1 MTRDQRSEKTRIV
14 ILEPD
19 EATRRAI
26 KQHVASSAYEVV
38 EESADASG
46 ASASILETQP
56 DLVFLAVAADVSV
69 TQDAVRRIRE
79 TLPSTA
85 VVLVSD
91 EASPQLILSC
101 MRAGANEFLVR
112 PLDHA
117 EIDGALARLERLW
130 GRSNGVSRGGRIW
143 TTYPA
148 KGGVGASCLA
158 TNLAVSL
165 QSRPGARVV
174 LVDFNLQVG
183 DLALMLDMTPRHSYA
198 HALGDGDLDEV
209 KVRTI
214 LSHHPSGLCL
224 LTMAD
229 RPEESNLIRRDNVG
243 VLLHLLRGMFEHIIV
258 DLGRHIDERTIE
270 FLDRSDFVLLVTA
283 LDVPTIRN
291 TRSYLDLFRRLEI
304 SHDRVRLVVNRV
316 QEGRRITNRDLVR
329 TVGQEIFFGLPNDFV
344 AASAAIDSGNPVVLN
359 SPRTKLAE
367 AYRELARALT
377 SSAVQPGAVR
387 ATEQRQGVS

>member
-1 MTRDQRSEKTRIV
+1 MKRDRRSARVRIV

-26 KQHVASSAYEVV
+26 KQHVSSSAYEVV
-38 EESADASG
+38 EESADPSAASQLFSQ
-46 ASASILETQP
+46 ARP
-56 DLVFLAVAADVSV
+56 DLVFMAVAADVSV
-69 TQDAVRRIRE
+69 THDAIRRIRE
-79 TLPSTA
+79 TLPAAA
-85 VVLVSD
+85 VVLVSN

-112 PLDHA
+112 PLDPA
-117 EIDGALARLERLW
+117 ELDGALARLQKFWEHSS
-130 GRSNGVSRGGRIW
+130 GASKGGRIW

-158 TNLAVSL
+158 TNLALSL
-165 QSRPGARVV
+165 QSRPGAKVV

-214 LSHHPSGLCL
+214 LSHHSSGLGL

-229 RPEESNLIRRDNVG
+229 RPEESNLVRREHVG
-243 VLLHLLRGMFEHIIV
+243 VLLDLLRGMFEHIIV

-270 FLDRSDFVLLVTA
+270 LLDRSDLVLLLTA

-304 SHDRVRLVVNRV
+304 SAERTRLVVNRV
-316 QEGRRITNRDLVR
+316 QDGRRITNRDLVR

-344 AASAAIDSGNPVVLN
+344 AASAAIDSGNPVVFN
-359 SPRTKLAE
+359 SPRSKLAE
-367 AYRELARALT
+367 AYRELARAL
-377 SSAVQPGAVR
+377 SSSSGQPGAAR
-387 ATEQRQGVS
+387 PAEQGQGVS